1 MFQFEAKTAPRMEFN
16 DLNTKADKICT
27 LNVIGTVLMRA
38 TAEDPGL
45 GEVCVC
51 GGGGGG
57 GGGRPMVP
65 LRLKCA
71 TVGE

>member
-1 MFQFEAKTAPRMEFN
+1 MFQFEAKTAPRMDN

-27 LNVIGTVLMRA
+27 LNVIGTVPIRA

-45 GEVCVC
+45 EE
-51 GGGGGG
+51 GGGGC
-57 GGGRPMVP
+57 PMVP
-65 LRLKCA
+65 LRLKCT